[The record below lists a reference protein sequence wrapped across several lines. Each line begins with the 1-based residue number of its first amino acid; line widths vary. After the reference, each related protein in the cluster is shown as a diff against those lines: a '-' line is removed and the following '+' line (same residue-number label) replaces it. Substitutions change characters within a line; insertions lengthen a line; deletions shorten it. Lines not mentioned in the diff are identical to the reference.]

1 MINNKNN
8 LNVPGIIIIS
18 LILIGVSG
26 ITYAFNDKDNN
37 INANTL
43 ELSVNYSDVVFSG
56 NSLVPINDDEI
67 NVNTKENVIRAEFNV
82 KGHETNY
89 SDDIIYDVILK
100 DINIDCELISEYV
113 KWNLYKNGLLISSGN
128 TSPMFDK
135 SILDNKLVLTNER
148 QKLMEYKSS
157 GDNYVFILWI
167 SDPCSNLATCNNIIN
182 HNNMLGKT
190 IEGKMS
196 VGLYTT
202 KKDINELEERTR
214 EITNEIICS

>member
-1 MINNKNN
+1 MVNKKNN
-8 LNVPGIIIIS
+8 LIILGIIIIS
-18 LILIGVSG
+18 LVLIGTAG
-26 ITYAFNDKDNN
+26 ITLAFNDKGNN
-37 INANTL
+37 INLNTL
-43 ELSVNYSDVVFSG
+43 ELSVNYSDVIFSSS
-56 NSLVPINDDEI
+56 SLVPITDDKI
-67 NVNTKENVIRAEFNV
+67 NINSKDNVIRAEFNV
-82 KGHETNY
+82 KGHEYNY

-135 SILDNKLVLTNER
+135 SILDNKLVLTNKQE
-148 QKLMEYKSS
+148 KLMEYNTS

-167 SDPCSNLATCNNIIN
+167 SDPCSDLATCNSIIN
-182 HNNMLGKT
+182 HNNMLGKK

-202 KKDINELEERTR
+202 KKDINELEERKR

>member
-1 MINNKNN
+1 MVNKKNN
-8 LNVPGIIIIS
+8 LIILGIIIIS
-18 LILIGVSG
+18 LVLIGTAG
-26 ITYAFNDKDNN
+26 ITYAFNDKDDN
-37 INANTL
+37 INVNTL
-43 ELSVNYSDVVFSG
+43 ELSVNYSDVIFSSS
-56 NSLVPINDDEI
+56 SLVPITDDKI
-67 NVNTKENVIRAEFNV
+67 NINSKDNVIRAEFNV
-82 KGHETNY
+82 KGHEYNY

-135 SILDNKLVLTNER
+135 SILDNKLVLTNKQE
-148 QKLMEYKSS
+148 KLMEYNTS

-167 SDPCSNLATCNNIIN
+167 SDPCSDLATCNSIIN
-182 HNNMLGKT
+182 HNNMLGKK

>member
-1 MINNKNN
+1 MVNKKNN
-8 LNVPGIIIIS
+8 LIILGIIIIS
-18 LILIGVSG
+18 LVLIGTAG
-26 ITYAFNDKDNN
+26 ITYAFNDKDDN
-37 INANTL
+37 INVNTL
-43 ELSVNYSDVVFSG
+43 ELSVNYSDVIFSSS
-56 NSLVPINDDEI
+56 SLVPITDDKI
-67 NVNTKENVIRAEFNV
+67 NINSKDNVIRAEFNV
-82 KGHETNY
+82 KGHEQNY

-100 DINIDCELISEYV
+100 DLNIDCELMSEYV

-128 TSPMFDK
+128 TSLMFDK
-135 SILDNKLVLTNER
+135 SILDNKLVLTNKQE
-148 QKLMEYKSS
+148 KLMEYNTS

-167 SDPCSNLATCNNIIN
+167 SDPCSDLATCNNIIN
-182 HNNMLGKT
+182 HNDMLGKT